1 MVRVGRR
8 SVSFTLLPPRPHHP
22 LTPHSDGRVAVPCR
36 PLPPLPFL
44 PHGPTK
50 LLDRGWGPW
59 PLPVPVHSPALRPFP
74 PPAVWVCT
82 PSPRR
87 YSPAHPPNS
96 EPVSVVTYST
106 WRPGGQVAARLW
118 GGVCVE
124 WAWCGWGVG
133 GVEVGGGVPAARMP
147 APARTTASYGSWRA
161 IGRAAGRRRA
171 GGGSQP
177 LPPTQMPRGR
187 GVCGG

>member
-74 PPAVWVCT
+74 PPGCVGVH
-82 PSPRR
+82 PIPPPLQPRKPTQFR
-87 YSPAHPPNS
+87 ACECSDVFH
-96 EPVSVVTYST
+96 
-106 WRPGGQVAARLW
+106 VAARW
-118 GGVCVE
+118 SGGRKAV
-124 WAWCGWGVG
+124 GWGVCGVGMVWVGGG